1 MQEEQEEDYCSSLS
15 SSTTVLTSSPHTN
28 LQTACSE
35 LNSQSLPTYPNIS
48 CSTGVCHNFLL
59 QQDPQNGQLTLVPVH
74 IAVSQPITGLDL
86 SLPLRADPE
95 TDSGTQNTEHD
106 VRHVTKNGESE
117 HRFTPSY
124 HKNSKDSIP
133 NNRAHL
139 NITEPPQ
146 NTKLLRTRRQRRHI
160 LQQVIGL
167 IREEFAFDSYLENG
181 AEELVM
187 GN

>member
-1 MQEEQEEDYCSSLS
+1 MS
-15 SSTTVLTSSPHTN
+15 SSTTVLTCSSPHSN
-28 LQTACSE
+28 LQTACPES
-35 LNSQSLPTYPNIS
+35 NSQSLPAYPNVS
-48 CSTGVCHNFLL
+48 CSTGVYNNFLL
-59 QQDPQNGQLTLVPVH
+59 QQDPLSGRLTLFPVH

-86 SLPLRADPE
+86 SVPLRADSE

-106 VRHVTKNGESE
+106 VHHVTKNGEPD
-117 HRFTPSY
+117 HHFTSSY
-124 HKNSKDSIP
+124 HKNSKGNMP

-139 NITEPPQ
+139 NNPEPPQ
-146 NTKLLRTRRQRRHI
+146 HTRVLSTIRQRQPV

-167 IREEFAFDSYLENG
+167 IREEFAFDCYLENG